1 MVAGE
6 QTATKSRFPSWS
18 RHCKDQKPI
27 LGNIRRRATK
37 EQEQNVLEPYG
48 LE

>member
-27 LGNIRRRATK
+27 PSNIRRKAAK
-37 EQEQNVLEPYG
+37 EQEQNVLESCG